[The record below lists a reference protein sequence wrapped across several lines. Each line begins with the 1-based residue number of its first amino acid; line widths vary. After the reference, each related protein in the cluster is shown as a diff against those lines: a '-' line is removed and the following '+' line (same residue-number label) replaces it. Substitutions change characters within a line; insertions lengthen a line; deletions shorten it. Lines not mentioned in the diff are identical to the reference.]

1 MELNLAYDLTAWTGF
16 FTGASAAAGVLL
28 GLMLTAV
35 TVAQTRIEHGR
46 DLAVRAYVLL
56 AALFDALAV
65 SLWPLAPF
73 PRVVIGLLV
82 LVFGADVLRNFVIYL
97 FAPSWLPGTRD
108 RTRAAKSSWSKQ
120 GSEPWWAGPA
130 LATSWLTIALGPIPI
145 VVGGISLAAHAGGGL
160 YWEAPGLV
168 MTLGYVLIFLWG
180 VMFGPQSANQ
190 PGKSS

>member
-46 DLAVRAYVLL
+46 DLAVQAYVLL

-73 PRVVIGLLV
+73 PAGGHRFASGLVRRRCLAE
-82 LVFGADVLRNFVIYL
+82 LCYL
-97 FAPSWLPGTRD
+97 SLC
-108 RTRAAKSSWSKQ
+108 
-120 GSEPWWAGPA
+120 
-130 LATSWLTIALGPIPI
+130 PI
-145 VVGGISLAAHAGGGL
+145 VAARK
-160 YWEAPGLV
+160 W
-168 MTLGYVLIFLWG
+168 
-180 VMFGPQSANQ
+180 
-190 PGKSS
+190 